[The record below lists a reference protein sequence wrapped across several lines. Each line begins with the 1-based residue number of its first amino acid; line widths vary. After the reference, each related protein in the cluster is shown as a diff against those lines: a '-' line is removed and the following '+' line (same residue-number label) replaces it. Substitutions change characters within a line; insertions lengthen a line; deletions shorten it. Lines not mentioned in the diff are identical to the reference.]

1 MKALHETLNGV
12 PGAKV
17 PSAWIISR
25 VCEEFHCTPSVAI
38 AELERDYRRII
49 FEILRMRVYAAAK
62 HRFDNMSKG
71 EKLDDVPMIED
82 VIRNE
87 VAIVKGE

>member
-1 MKALHETLNGV
+1 MHRALNGV
-12 PGAKV
+12 PGAEA

-25 VCEEFHCTPSVAI
+25 ICEEFHCTPSVAI
-38 AELERDYRRII
+38 AELDQDYRRLI
-49 FEILRMRVYAAAK
+49 FEIMRMRVYAAAK
-62 HRFDNMSKG
+62 SRFDNMSKG

-87 VAIVKGE
+87 VEIVKGE